1 MTLISKN
8 VYIDN
13 LDDIVNK
20 YDNTY
25 HSTME
30 MKSAN
35 VKSNTYIDS
44 SKEINDK
51 NPKFKIGDNVR
62 ISKYKNVFAKGYTPN
77 WSENLFVI
85 KKVKNTVLWTNVN
98 NDLNGEETVG
108 TFYENELQKTNQ
120 KEFRIE
126 KIIKKKGNKLYVKWK
141 RYDNSFN
148 SWINKKRQ
156 STNW

>member
-25 HSTME
+25 HSIMK

-98 NDLNGEETVG
+98 NDLNGEEIVG

-148 SWINKKRQ
+148 SWINKKRH